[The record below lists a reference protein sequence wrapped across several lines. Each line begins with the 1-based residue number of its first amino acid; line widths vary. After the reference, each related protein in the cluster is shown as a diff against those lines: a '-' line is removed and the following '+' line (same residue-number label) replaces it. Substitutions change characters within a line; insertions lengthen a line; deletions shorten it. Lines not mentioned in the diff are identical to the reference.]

1 MVSKV
6 KVYQIRKQDVLYR
19 FSDYDRALA
28 HGFNFDKDYTLVW
41 DTELNSDSY
50 CGIQDFLEDL
60 FLQLNMTHPD
70 GFTGHSLSV
79 SDIVEIDGVRWYV
92 NGIGF
97 VKV

>member
-1 MVSKV
+1 MMSKV
-6 KVYQIRKQDVLYR
+6 KVYQIRKQGVPYR
-19 FSDYDRALA
+19 FSDYDRALNS
-28 HGFNFDKDYTLVW
+28 GFNFDDYTQVW
-41 DTELNSDSY
+41 DTEINSDSY
-50 CGIQDFLEDL
+50 FDIHDFLEDL
-60 FLQLNMTHPD
+60 FVQLNMTHPD

>member
-1 MVSKV
+1 MMSKV
-6 KVYQIRKQDVLYR
+6 KVYQIRKQGVPYR
-19 FSDYDRALA
+19 FSDYDRALNN
-28 HGFNFDKDYTLVW
+28 GFNFDKDYTLVW

-50 CGIQDFLEDL
+50 SDIHDFLEDI
-60 FLQLNMTHPD
+60 FVQLNMTHPD

-79 SDIVEIDGVRWYV
+79 SDIVEVDGVRWYV